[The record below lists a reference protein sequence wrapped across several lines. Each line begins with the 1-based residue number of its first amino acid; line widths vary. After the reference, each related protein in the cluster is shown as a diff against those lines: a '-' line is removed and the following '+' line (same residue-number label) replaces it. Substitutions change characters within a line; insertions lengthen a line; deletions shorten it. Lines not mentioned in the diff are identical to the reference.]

1 MNNREI
7 IDYIL
12 SNKLKENDVI
22 KRIEHYYNNES
33 IMYLWNDEFDLYD
46 DNGKVSILSFK
57 DEEPNLNLNIN
68 SYDTYEI
75 ISREQA
81 ETEIKQKNKQEKI
94 KRLEEELK
102 QLKGE

>member
-1 MNNREI
+1 MTNREI

-22 KRIEHYYNNES
+22 KRIEHYYNSES

-46 DNGKVSILSFK
+46 ENGKVSVLSFR
-57 DEEPNLNLNIN
+57 DEELNLNENIN
-68 SYDTYEI
+68 TYYTYEI
-75 ISREQA
+75 ISKEQA
-81 ETEIKQKNKQEKI
+81 ENEIEEKEKQDKI

-102 QLKGE
+102 KLKGN